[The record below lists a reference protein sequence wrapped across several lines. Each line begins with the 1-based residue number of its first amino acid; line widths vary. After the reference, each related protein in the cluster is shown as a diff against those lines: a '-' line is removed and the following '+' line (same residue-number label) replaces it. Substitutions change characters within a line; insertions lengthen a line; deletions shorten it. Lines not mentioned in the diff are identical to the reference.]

1 MSTIYKIN
9 RLCKINTNNPTPCK
23 DDMDVAINI
32 VPVDKNKE
40 FENFVLGINNVQ
52 QCFECFGCG
61 CTLGYDFNV
70 EKFVESIEIDVTIP
84 FGLVDSD
91 EGEYDGIFCD
101 EQHVFCIKINIRNEE
116 PIYTWVYNKHNGF
129 YCHSVYYTNNTL
141 KVDCWEQDCL

>member
-1 MSTIYKIN
+1 METIYKIN
-9 RLCKINTNNPTPCK
+9 RMCKIDTDNPTPCK

-70 EKFVESIEIDVTIP
+70 EKFVESIEVGVDVP
-84 FGLVDSD
+84 KEVCNKYLDDKFAV
-91 EGEYDGIFCD
+91 
-101 EQHVFCIKINIRNEE
+101 KINIRGEE
-116 PIYTWVYNKHNGF
+116 PVYAWVYNYHNGY
-129 YCHSVYYTNNTL
+129 YCHSVYYTDNTL
-141 KVDCWEQDCL
+141 KVDCWEQSCL